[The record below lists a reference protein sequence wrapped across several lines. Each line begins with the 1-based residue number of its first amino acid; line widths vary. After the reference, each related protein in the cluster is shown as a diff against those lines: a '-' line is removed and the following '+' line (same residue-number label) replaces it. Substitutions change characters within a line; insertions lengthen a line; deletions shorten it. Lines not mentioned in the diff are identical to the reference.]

1 MANPL
6 GCDGFFS
13 RIPAGK
19 YPVLWIG
26 QAPTGRVRQRGA
38 KEGLFALS
46 QGYKSLAYGKFD
58 EVSLIVDIQFVH

>member
-6 GCDGFFS
+6 GCDGFVS

-19 YPVLWIG
+19 PPVLWIG
-26 QAPTGRVRQRGA
+26 QAPTGRVCQRGA
-38 KEGLFALS
+38 KEGFLALS
-46 QGYKSLAYGKFD
+46 QGYKPPAYGKFD